1 MLAPGGRHAGC
12 WRLSGG
18 DLGALDGGMRGVGA
32 VAMRDVVG
40 RERLARDVGWGGRKA
55 GRPWRGGGW
64 RAGERRGSAAGG
76 RRV

>member
-40 RERLARDVGWGGRKA
+40 RERLARERMVGWAQGGQA
-55 GRPWRGGGW
+55 L
-64 RAGERRGSAAGG
+64 ARRRLEGL
-76 RRV
+76 

>member
-40 RERLARDVGWGGRKA
+40 RERLAR
-55 GRPWRGGGW
+55 
-64 RAGERRGSAAGG
+64 ERRVGG
-76 RRV
+76 AQGGQALARRRLEGR